1 MATTGKVQ
9 SIERAIKI
17 MNCFTDKNPELKL
30 TEISD
35 MLDLNKS
42 TIHGIINTLKDG
54 GLIDQNEE
62 NQKYRLG
69 LNLVNYASRVLK
81 SIDIREVAHPVIKR
95 LCDEVNETVHLGILD
110 GTEIV
115 YIDKVESNQSI
126 RIFTT
131 IGTRY
136 HAYCTA
142 IGKSILSDLTNEAV
156 LRLLPDA
163 LPRYTEY
170 TKTSKE
176 EILEEIIGVRTKG
189 YALDLEEN
197 VEGLKCIGA
206 PIFNHEGRVKY
217 SISVSGPVQ
226 RMTDEKFE
234 MIIGKVKVAAQEIS
248 EKLGYIK

>member
-17 MNCFTDKNPELKL
+17 LNCFSDKNPELKL
-30 TEISD
+30 TEIAD

-42 TIHGIINTLKDG
+42 TIHGIIGTLKDG
-54 GLIDQNEE
+54 GLVDQNEE

-69 LNLVNYASRVLK
+69 LDMINYAAQVLK
-81 SIDIREVAHPVIKR
+81 SLNVREVAQPILRK
-95 LCDEVNETVHLGILD
+95 LCDDVNETVHLGILD

-142 IGKSILSDLTNEAV
+142 IGKSILSDLTNEAI
-156 LRLLPDA
+156 LRLLPDH
-163 LPRYTEY
+163 LPKYTDN

-176 EILEEIIGVRTKG
+176 EILEEINAVKYKG

-197 VEGLKCIGA
+197 VEGLKCVGA
-206 PIFNHEGRVKY
+206 PIYNHQGRVKF
-217 SISVSGPVQ
+217 SVSVSGPLH
-226 RMTDEKFE
+226 RMTDEKTA
-234 MIIGKVKVAAQEIS
+234 MIIEKVKIAAQEIS